1 MRFTRRI
8 TAVAVSV
15 TAMAAAMVAAPAALA
30 TTSSSVGSISG
41 QPAMNVCLFKVD
53 CTYVNFAHGKPT
65 DVVKHSGTI
74 VSWKSLRCGGLQLR
88 VLRPVGNGKFRF
100 VRSSVTRAA
109 TVFGINTFPAHI
121 PVQAGDVLALRD
133 TGSAAQS
140 SCLMF
145 ANSGASHSVR
155 YYKPSPHDGA
165 TAKPN
170 QSTLTD
176 QNSGQGDAATP
187 HLRALFSATVAH

>member
-1 MRFTRRI
+1 MRFKRRI
-8 TAVAVSV
+8 TALAVSV
-15 TAMAAAMVAAPAALA
+15 AAMVAAPAALA
-30 TTSSSVGSISG
+30 TTSSSVGSVSG
-41 QPAMNVCLFKVD
+41 APAMNVCLFEVD

-74 VSWKSLRCGGLQLR
+74 VSWKALRCGGLQLR

-109 TVFGINTFPAHI
+109 TIFGINTFPAHI

-145 ANSGASHSVR
+145 AVNKGHSVH

-170 QSTLTD
+170 KSTLTD